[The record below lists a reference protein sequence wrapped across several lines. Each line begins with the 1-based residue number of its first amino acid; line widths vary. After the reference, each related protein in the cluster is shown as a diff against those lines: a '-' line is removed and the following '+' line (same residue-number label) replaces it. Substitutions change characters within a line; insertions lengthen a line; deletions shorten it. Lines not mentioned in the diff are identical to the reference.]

1 VQRLVERSRAQRDVA
16 ELHCQKDKLQ
26 AIDDLLDGLDEADRR
41 VEPLDARRARRG
53 REAVTPSLIARV
65 EQLEREAEHGVPEN
79 LSWMGEQQVTS
90 DRSACAAYDEP
101 AP

>member
-1 VQRLVERSRAQRDVA
+1 
-16 ELHCQKDKLQ
+16 
-26 AIDDLLDGLDEADRR
+26 
-41 VEPLDARRARRG
+41 
-53 REAVTPSLIARV
+53 VTPSLIARV